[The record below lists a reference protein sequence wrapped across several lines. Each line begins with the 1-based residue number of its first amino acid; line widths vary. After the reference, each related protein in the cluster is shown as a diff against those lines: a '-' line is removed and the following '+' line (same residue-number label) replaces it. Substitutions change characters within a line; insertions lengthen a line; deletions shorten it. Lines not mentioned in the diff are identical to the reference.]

1 MPLYDFEDTETGE
14 QFTELLSMSNK
25 VEFLKLNPQLKQIIT
40 RAPSLVSSTSFESKL
55 DDGWKE
61 NLSRIAESHTSSALA
76 DKIGGRSTKAAKL
89 NAAAEKAGLRKSG
102 RYKFPGWDE

>member
-1 MPLYDFEDTETGE
+1 MPLYEFEDTETGE

-40 RAPSLVSSTSFESKL
+40 RAPSLMTGVDFNAKQ
-55 DDGWKE
+55 DDGWNE
-61 NLSRIAESHTSSALA
+61 NLSRIAEAHPSSALA
-76 DKIGGRSTKAAKL
+76 DKVGGRSTKQAKV

-102 RYKFPGWDE
+102 QYSMDF

>member
-1 MPLYDFEDTETGE
+1 MPLYEFEDTETGE

-40 RAPSLVSSTSFESKL
+40 SAPSLMTGVDFNAKQ
-55 DDGWKE
+55 DDGWNE
-61 NLSRIAESHTSSALA
+61 NLSRIAEAHPSSALA
-76 DKIGGRSTKAAKL
+76 DKVGGRSTKQAKV

-102 RYKFPGWDE
+102 QYNMDF